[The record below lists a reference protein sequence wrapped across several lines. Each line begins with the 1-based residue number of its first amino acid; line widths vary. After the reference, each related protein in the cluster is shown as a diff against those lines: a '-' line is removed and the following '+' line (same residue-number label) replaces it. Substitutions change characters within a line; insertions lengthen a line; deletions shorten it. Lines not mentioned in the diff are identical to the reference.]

1 MLGAANLN
9 KLFMLS
15 VILLTVVALSVVMLN
30 VVAPLSRPEK
40 LARDK
45 WSSLFGLFVRNED
58 KRLRCGY
65 TGAIS
70 H

>member
-1 MLGAANLN
+1 MVLVLSVANLN
-9 KLFMLS
+9 KPLMLS
-15 VILLTVVALSVVMLN
+15 VILLTVVVLSVVMLS

-58 KRLRCGY
+58 KRLC
-65 TGAIS
+65 